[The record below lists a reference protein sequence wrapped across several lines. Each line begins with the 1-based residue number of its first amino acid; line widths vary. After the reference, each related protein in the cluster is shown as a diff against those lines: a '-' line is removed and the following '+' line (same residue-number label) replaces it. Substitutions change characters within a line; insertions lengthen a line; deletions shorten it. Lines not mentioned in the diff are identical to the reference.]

1 VSKKRKPAKKRA
13 RLRTPRRSRAPFLML
28 CLAVAAVAGVLI
40 VQNPKGSP
48 DSPDSVSVDTG
59 VSTTVGGD
67 PTTDASNESS
77 NPSSTGDSAP
87 PPSHTPVTV
96 HNDTLGDIAGDTVI
110 DDYTEVAPPDVVD
123 EPLMVDPAL
132 YAGDRIDG
140 VIPDG
145 VYHARVFNTFDEEL
159 QGVNFDIPS
168 EAGGVDPHLYP
179 AFLDQLIFVSI
190 PDAADSSTSVSVS
203 PATFFALVSDDSS
216 RVENVWFQ
224 ITVVD
229 GAVIAAEAFTP
240 R

>member
-1 VSKKRKPAKKRA
+1 
-13 RLRTPRRSRAPFLML
+13 ML
-28 CLAVAAVAGVLI
+28 CLAIAAVGGVLI
-40 VQNPKGSP
+40 VQNPLTPDGDP
-48 DSPDSVSVDTG
+48 DSISVDTG
-59 VSTTVGGD
+59 VTTSAPSTSVTA
-67 PTTDASNESS
+67 ASTASS
-77 NPSSTGDSAP
+77 DPSSTESASTP
-87 PPSHTPVTV
+87 PGHSPVTV

-145 VYHARVFNTFDEEL
+145 VYHARVFNTFDEEQ